1 MLNGWVPLEGNII
14 MPTFGRSS
22 LVPLKRCLHRLWAKY
37 PISTS
42 GAAIADPLSLKMMVR
57 VRIYSTL
64 QSRYSSVER
73 TLHHHRRQSA
83 DFAYK
88 REMRRAKGRSL
99 SYCFP
104 LSLQQPAT
112 VSEWGKNT
120 SLFSFTHSF
129 VGSVILNWWF
139 AAQKWA
145 AGLFWCFNA
154 NVGFFITIFRSSW
167 IFLKSKYI
175 LTVTL
180 IVHLAKKNKKME
192 SYILKIIEN
201 V

>member
-99 SYCFP
+99 SFCFP

-112 VSEWGKNT
+112 VSE
-120 SLFSFTHSF
+120 
-129 VGSVILNWWF
+129 
-139 AAQKWA
+139 
-145 AGLFWCFNA
+145 
-154 NVGFFITIFRSSW
+154 
-167 IFLKSKYI
+167 
-175 LTVTL
+175 
-180 IVHLAKKNKKME
+180 
-192 SYILKIIEN
+192 
-201 V
+201 